1 MSNPIDGNKGR
12 RTCVI
17 LLDFQNEFAKP
28 GGKLHDTV
36 VDSINQNGML
46 EKVPLLIK
54 VAREKGALIIHAPV
68 IMKTGVRFMD
78 NDFDPHAYASM
89 DGLFVE
95 GTWNSQFIDEIQP
108 LTGEEILHGRND
120 FCAFQGTELLSILMR
135 NKIDTVVMAGFL
147 SNVCIEETASVALE
161 KIPQLKVVVCSDGCA
176 AKTKEDH
183 DNAMT
188 MSLPVHGCEIMTCFD
203 AGELISMEQ
212 QPINKMSGQ
221 DSSQA
226 RPRILAMHGARS
238 NDDITKL
245 QLENLGITDD
255 EYDIVYLTGGI
266 EVEEGDPEI
275 ASLIRGPYYS
285 WFEDKKGTDL
295 RRSILSGVRD
305 ILERAEALG
314 PFDGVYGF
322 SSGAAMAAL
331 SACINVDP
339 QLQAA
344 IKLLDKEIATEERLG
359 STLLRSMS
367 MAGRATSSRKTKSQ
381 SVLRGFL
388 SKVAST
394 KKVGSIETGDLVSPP
409 FKFAILACTATPFA
423 GVTELRR
430 LAGLPMMSL
439 PENNAFSIP
448 SFHIIGIEDQFK
460 IQSEEFASLFANRKV
475 MYIPGGHGTY

>member
-1 MSNPIDGNKGR
+1 
-12 RTCVI
+12 
-17 LLDFQNEFAKP
+17 
-28 GGKLHDTV
+28 
-36 VDSINQNGML
+36 
-46 EKVPLLIK
+46 
-54 VAREKGALIIHAPV
+54 
-68 IMKTGVRFMD
+68 MKTGVRFMD

-108 LTGEEILHGRND
+108 LAGEEILHGRND
-120 FCAFQGTELLSILMR
+120 FCAFEGTELLSLLKR
-135 NKIDTVVMAGFL
+135 NKIETLVMCGFL
-147 SNVCIEETASVALE
+147 SNVCIEETASAAME
-161 KIPQLKVVVCSDGCA
+161 KIPELKVVVCSDGCA

-203 AGELISMEQ
+203 AEELISIEQ
-212 QPINKMSGQ
+212 QPLSKESGQ
-221 DSSQA
+221 DGSRA

-238 NDDITKL
+238 NDEVTRL

-255 EYDIVYLTGGI
+255 EYDIVYLKGGV

-285 WFEDKKGTDL
+285 WFEDKKDGKDL
-295 RRSILSGVRD
+295 RRSIISGVRD
-305 ILERAEALG
+305 ILERTETLG

-344 IKLLDKEIATEERLG
+344 INSLDEEIAKEGRLG
-359 STLLRSMS
+359 STLLRTMS
-367 MAGRATSSRKTKSQ
+367 MKRRATSVRKTRTT
-381 SVLRGFL
+381 SVLREFL
-388 SKVAST
+388 SKAAST
-394 KKVGSIETGDLVSPP
+394 KRVGSIETGDLVSPP

-423 GVTELRR
+423 GVAELRR
-430 LAGLPMMSL
+430 LAGLPMTSV
-439 PENNAFSIP
+439 PEHNSFSIP